1 MTKVEYYKTL
11 IISLFKENNYRAI
24 SKSELTK
31 TVKTWSYINGM
42 EVQDNSFND
51 DDYLDALL
59 TVCERDKNTKML
71 FLKSEYRTMN
81 RNALY
86 TYIAENYI
94 LPPQTLDVIDGILS
108 FVDKNYLTYDAQLK
122 ALFEMLFD
130 GIGLTEAEIKEHAFG
145 QNA

>member
-11 IISLFKENNYRAI
+11 IISLFKENNYREI

-31 TVKTWSYINGM
+31 RTWSYINGT
-42 EVQDNSFND
+42 EVQNNSFSD

-71 FLKSEYRTMN
+71 YLKSEYKTMD
-81 RNALY
+81 RKALY
-86 TYIAENYI
+86 KYIASKYI

-130 GIGLTEAEIKEHAFG
+130 GIGLTESEIKEHAFG
-145 QNA
+145 QIA